1 MTGKSTL
8 IRPCTL
14 VYLILLGL
22 TFTTWY
28 IGVSGMSGIGIS
40 LTVLGIALFKGQMI
54 GDYFMGLK
62 AVSGFWRWVIFIWL
76 FVPGGLITIAF
87 MNAST

>member
-1 MTGKSTL
+1 MNSKSTF
-8 IRPCTL
+8 IRPCTV
-14 VYLILLGL
+14 VYLLLMAL
-22 TFTTWY
+22 TFVTWY

-40 LTVLGIALFKGQMI
+40 LAVLGLALIKGQMI

-87 MNAST
+87 MNAAA

>member
-1 MTGKSTL
+1 MTGKNKL

-14 VYLILLGL
+14 VYLILLGV
-22 TFTTWY
+22 TFVTWY

-40 LTVLGIALFKGQMI
+40 LTVLGLALFKGQMI

-76 FVPGGLITIAF
+76 FVPGGLITITF
-87 MNAST
+87 INAAN

>member
-1 MTGKSTL
+1 MTNNNSL

-14 VYLILLGL
+14 VYLVLMAL

-28 IGVSGMSGIGIS
+28 IGISGMSGIGIS
-40 LTVLGIALFKGQMI
+40 LAVLGIALIKGQMI

-62 AVSGFWRWVIFIWL
+62 AVSGFWRWVVFIWL
-76 FVPGGLITIAF
+76 FVPGGLITFAF
-87 MNAST
+87 MNANT

>member
-1 MTGKSTL
+1 MNSKSTF
-8 IRPCTL
+8 IRPCTV
-14 VYLILLGL
+14 VYLLLMAL
-22 TFTTWY
+22 TFITWY

-40 LTVLGIALFKGQMI
+40 LVVLGLALIKGQMI

-87 MNAST
+87 LNAAN

>member
-1 MTGKSTL
+1 MTDKSTI

-14 VYLILLGL
+14 VYLLLLIL
-22 TFTTWY
+22 TFITWS

-40 LTVLGIALFKGQMI
+40 LAVLGLALIKGQMI

-62 AVSGFWRWVIFIWL
+62 AVSGLWRWVLVISL
-76 FVPGGLITIAF
+76 FVPGGLFTTAVMIA
-87 MNAST
+87 AT

>member
-1 MTGKSTL
+1 MSRKSTL

-14 VYLILLGL
+14 VYLILLTL

-28 IGVSGMSGIGIS
+28 IGISGMSGIGIS
-40 LTVLGIALFKGQMI
+40 LAVLGIALFKGQMI

-62 AVSGFWRWVIFIWL
+62 AVSGFWRWVVFIWL

-87 MNAST
+87 LNANT

>member
-1 MTGKSTL
+1 MTDKSTI

-14 VYLILLGL
+14 VYLLLLIL
-22 TFTTWY
+22 TFITWY

-40 LTVLGIALFKGQMI
+40 LAVLGLALIKGQMI

-62 AVSGFWRWVIFIWL
+62 AVSGFWRWVVFIWL

-87 MNAST
+87 MNAAT